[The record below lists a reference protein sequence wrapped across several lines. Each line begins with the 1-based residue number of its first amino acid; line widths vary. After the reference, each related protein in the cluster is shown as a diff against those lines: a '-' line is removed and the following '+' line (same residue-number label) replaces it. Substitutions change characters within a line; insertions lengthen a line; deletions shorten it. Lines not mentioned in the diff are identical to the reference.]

1 MTDFT
6 VGNHVKFAGGQG
18 EITKIEERP
27 NGSHLLHVYTMEGQL
42 RKLPSGLPHIEKIDS
57 TVDRLAAKRVDDPV
71 HYDLRERATRLD
83 LAYRYDRFLSL
94 TNNRIEIEPYQVQAA
109 YEILNSYDHRYLIG
123 DEVGL
128 GKTIEA
134 GIVIEELIARG
145 RADRV
150 LIVAPAP
157 LTVQWQ
163 EEMREKFDQN
173 FVIYDRETVRSKRQS
188 HPNQN
193 VWAQED
199 FIITSVDF
207 AKQSTD
213 ETGSDAVS
221 PIDAL
226 DNLEPEWDVAV
237 FDEAHHLTARRSSDD
252 SMERTQR
259 YRVGEAVANNS
270 DALLLLTGTPHK
282 GKSDQFYFLISLL
295 DPYRFGHESQI
306 EPEALDDL
314 MIRRLKDDMYETD
327 GTRMFPE
334 KNIEALGVEMS
345 AAERKL
351 YDDVTEYIREY
362 YNLARQEE
370 NQAAGFTMVIY
381 QKRLVS
387 SIYAIRKS
395 LENRMRAI
403 QNEGTGQELPDDVQ
417 ELIPQY
423 STEPETLTDAER
435 NRVEEALETV
445 TITQNPDQ
453 VQAELDR
460 VKQLWQQAKA
470 IETDSKAQILKQF
483 VGRILREDP
492 DEKVLIFTE
501 YTDTLE
507 YLRDEIFPEHDI
519 AQVYGDLNQ
528 DRRRR
533 EMEKF
538 EEEANIMLATDAAQE
553 GLNLQFAH
561 IMVNYDL
568 PWNPI
573 RIDQRMGRLHRYG
586 QEHTVEIRNLFFKD
600 TRESEILSL
609 LLEKTDQIEADLGMR
624 SDVMGRVLEDVDLDE
639 TIMAAIANDTPT
651 GEVVANIEATIEER
665 KEALE
670 TVEEQFLIRDR
681 FDLSDEDKEIL
692 DVIERSQHGEVSEDD
707 IEILVREFFDVF
719 KGDIKGVRP
728 GPARSGGDV
737 YQLDVPNVLS
747 GDQVKQRYPMATF
760 TREVAMEQDD
770 VDFIALDHPLVQ
782 SLIDFC
788 LDSDRVEGKIAL
800 KTTEDDAAPGICFTY
815 RLGYI
820 SGAGDVVTE
829 KLVSLYVTTNG
840 TVATSSPEIV
850 DTLPPSEA
858 NAIEGLDRLTS
869 MADDLYQQAEM
880 EAWNHVES
888 FAQEAREERERETKI
903 KRQHTERHFEE
914 EINRWEDRLET
925 YQTRD
930 EQGED
935 MSAPIG
941 NANRQ
946 LETLRRE
953 QDEELA
959 RLEEEKH
966 VTPEEPELVTASFI
980 VQNF

>member
-1 MTDFT
+1 LPAD
-6 VGNHVKFAGGQG
+6 GRDYQDRGA
-18 EITKIEERP
+18 P
-27 NGSHLLHVYTMEGQL
+27 NGSHLLHVYTTEGQL

-57 TVDRLAAKRVDDPV
+57 IVDRLTAKRVDDPV
-71 HYDLRERATRLD
+71 HYDLRDRATRLD

-145 RADRV
+145 RAQQV

-282 GKSDQFYFLISLL
+282 QGKSDQFYFLISLL

-345 AAERKL
+345 PAERKL

-395 LENRMRAI
+395 LE
-403 QNEGTGQELPDDVQ
+403 
-417 ELIPQY
+417 
-423 STEPETLTDAER
+423 
-435 NRVEEALETV
+435 TV
-445 TITQNPDQ
+445 CGPF
-453 VQAELDR
+453 R
-460 VKQLWQQAKA
+460 
-470 IETDSKAQILKQF
+470 
-483 VGRILREDP
+483 
-492 DEKVLIFTE
+492 
-501 YTDTLE
+501 
-507 YLRDEIFPEHDI
+507 
-519 AQVYGDLNQ
+519 
-528 DRRRR
+528 
-533 EMEKF
+533 
-538 EEEANIMLATDAAQE
+538 
-553 GLNLQFAH
+553 
-561 IMVNYDL
+561 
-568 PWNPI
+568 
-573 RIDQRMGRLHRYG
+573 
-586 QEHTVEIRNLFFKD
+586 
-600 TRESEILSL
+600 TREPDRNS
-609 LLEKTDQIEADLGMR
+609 
-624 SDVMGRVLEDVDLDE
+624 
-639 TIMAAIANDTPT
+639 PT
-651 GEVVANIEATIEER
+651 TSKSSFRNTAPNP
-665 KEALE
+665 
-670 TVEEQFLIRDR
+670 
-681 FDLSDEDKEIL
+681 
-692 DVIERSQHGEVSEDD
+692 
-707 IEILVREFFDVF
+707 
-719 KGDIKGVRP
+719 RP
-728 GPARSGGDV
+728 
-737 YQLDVPNVLS
+737 
-747 GDQVKQRYPMATF
+747 
-760 TREVAMEQDD
+760 
-770 VDFIALDHPLVQ
+770 
-782 SLIDFC
+782 
-788 LDSDRVEGKIAL
+788 
-800 KTTEDDAAPGICFTY
+800 
-815 RLGYI
+815 
-820 SGAGDVVTE
+820 
-829 KLVSLYVTTNG
+829 
-840 TVATSSPEIV
+840 
-850 DTLPPSEA
+850 
-858 NAIEGLDRLTS
+858 
-869 MADDLYQQAEM
+869 
-880 EAWNHVES
+880 
-888 FAQEAREERERETKI
+888 
-903 KRQHTERHFEE
+903 
-914 EINRWEDRLET
+914 
-925 YQTRD
+925 
-930 EQGED
+930 
-935 MSAPIG
+935 
-941 NANRQ
+941 
-946 LETLRRE
+946 
-953 QDEELA
+953 
-959 RLEEEKH
+959 
-966 VTPEEPELVTASFI
+966 
-980 VQNF
+980 